1 MNLDK
6 LANGLMLT
14 ALMTLPMAS
23 AIAQTLAKIGF
34 ESVGRAWPLAHDLNG
49 YHMTGATLRQGRGV
63 FRRAANHAPAASP
76 RKNAATTRVN
86 VPAFAPRMSTIRRTQ
101 RS

>member
-34 ESVGRAWPLAHDLNG
+34 ESVGRAWPLAHDLKSGNP
-49 YHMTGATLRQGRGV
+49 TKKIL
-63 FRRAANHAPAASP
+63 
-76 RKNAATTRVN
+76 AATC
-86 VPAFAPRMSTIRRTQ
+86 
-101 RS
+101 